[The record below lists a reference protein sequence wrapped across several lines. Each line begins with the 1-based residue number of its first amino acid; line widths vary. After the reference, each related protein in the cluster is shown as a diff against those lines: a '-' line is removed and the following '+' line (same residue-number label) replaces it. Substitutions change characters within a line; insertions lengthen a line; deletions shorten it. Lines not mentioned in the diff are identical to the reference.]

1 MSTELQVLLLTAV
14 SISCLHTLTG
24 PDHYIPFIA
33 LSRVRGWTAGKTV
46 VWTLLCGIAHV
57 GSSVLLGVLGIGFG
71 WSLSKISGLEDLRG
85 GVAGWALLTFGLL
98 YTIWGLK
105 RAWSNKV
112 HKHFDVYDSGEIYV
126 YEHKH
131 GEIVYSQDRMKVTPW
146 IMLLIF
152 GLGPCEPLI
161 PLLMYP
167 AAQHSAYGMSM
178 LVLSFTL
185 FTLLTMTVL
194 VLLGYYGFSVLK
206 TSCLERY
213 VHALGGISI
222 LVCGIG
228 MVYLGW

>member
-1 MSTELQVLLLTAV
+1 MNTELQVLLLTAV

-57 GSSVLLGVLGIGFG
+57 GSSVLLGMLGIGLG
-71 WSLSKISGLEDLRG
+71 WSLSKVSGLENLRG
-85 GVAGWALLTFGLL
+85 GLAGWALLSFGLL
-98 YTIWGLK
+98 YTMWGLK

-112 HKHFDVYDSGEIYV
+112 HKHFDVYDNGEVYV

-131 GEIVYSQDRMKVTPW
+131 GQIVYPQDRMKVTPW

-167 AAQHSAYGMSM
+167 AAQHSTYGMLM

-185 FTLLTMTVL
+185 FTLLTMTAL

-206 TSCLERY
+206 TSRLERY
-213 VHALGGISI
+213 VHVLGGISVLI
-222 LVCGIG
+222 CGIG